1 MYLKRLLGGAFL
13 MAALLLSACGE
24 GATSTS
30 TPASATSAPAM
41 VPTEAATAT
50 TSAAVPTTGA
60 GATPAAATAT
70 EAAPATGTGE
80 AAAPTPYS
88 GPIQKVSLALDWT
101 PNTNHTGFYV
111 AQQKGWYKEQG
122 IDLEILPYSDAA
134 SPDALVAAGKA
145 DFAIS
150 FVEQVVIDRVS
161 DLPVKSVAAI
171 VQHNTSELATLKSSG
186 LDRPAKLAG
195 KRYAGFGTPYEEPV
209 IADVIK
215 CDGGPAT
222 PIQNITT
229 NTGGYQALVAKQADF
244 VWIYKGWEALQ
255 AKHDNVDLNEFLVRD
270 YCVPD
275 YYSPVIITS
284 EAFLK
289 DKADVGRRFMA
300 ATARGFEFAISQP
313 DQAADLLIAGNP
325 PGSFPDA
332 ALVHESAQYLAK
344 EYQAEAPRWGDQT
357 LQVWSGYP
365 KFMLDTGRLED
376 PNHQKVTSLDYAA
389 LFTND
394 LLPSR

>member
-1 MYLKRLLGGAFL
+1 MYFNRILGGAFL
-13 MAALLLSACGE
+13 TAALLLSACGGE
-24 GATSTS
+24 ATTS
-30 TPASATSAPAM
+30 TSAPATATTAPATA
-41 VPTEAATAT
+41 PTEAATAT
-50 TSAAVPTTGA
+50 PAATATAAVPM
-60 GATPAAATAT
+60 AT
-70 EAAPATGTGE
+70 EAAPATGTS
-80 AAAPTPYS
+80 AAAVPTPYT
-88 GPIQKVSLALDWT
+88 GPAQKVSLALDWT

-161 DLPVKSVAAI
+161 DLPVRSVAAI

-255 AKHDNVDLNEFLVRD
+255 AKHDNVELNEFLVRD

-300 ATARGFEFAISQP
+300 ATARGFEFAIQQP

-365 KFMLDTGRLED
+365 KFMLETGRLED
-376 PNHQKVTSLDYAA
+376 ANHQKVTSLDYAVM
-389 LFTND
+389 FTNE
-394 LLPSR
+394 LLPAK

>member
-1 MYLKRLLGGAFL
+1 MYFKRVLAAAVLS
-13 MAALLLSACGE
+13 AALLLSACGGE
-24 GATSTS
+24 AATSTS
-30 TPASATSAPAM
+30 APATA
-41 VPTEAATAT
+41 PTEAATS
-50 TSAAVPTTGA
+50 TSAPMPT
-60 GATPAAATAT
+60 AAATATAAAPTTT
-70 EAAPATGTGE
+70 EAAPATGTNA
-80 AAAPTPYS
+80 AAAPTTYT
-88 GPIQKVSLALDWT
+88 GPVQKVSLALDWT

-150 FVEQVVIDRVS
+150 FVEQVVIDRVTG
-161 DLPVKSVAAI
+161 LPVKSVPAI

-255 AKHDNVDLNEFLVRD
+255 AKHDKVDLNEFLVRD
-270 YCVPD
+270 FCVPD

-300 ATARGFEFAISQP
+300 ATARGFEFAIQQP

-376 PNHQKVTSLDYAA
+376 ANHQKVTSLDYAA
-389 LFTND
+389 MFTNE
-394 LLPSR
+394 LLPAK

>member
-13 MAALLLSACGE
+13 KAALLLSACGE

-30 TPASATSAPAM
+30 TPASATSAPAL
-41 VPTEAATAT
+41 VPTEAAKAT

-60 GATPAAATAT
+60 IATPAAATAT

-161 DLPVKSVAAI
+161 DLPVRSVAAI

-255 AKHDNVDLNEFLVRD
+255 AKHDNVELNEFLVRD

-289 DKADVGRRFMA
+289 DKTDVGRRFMA
-300 ATARGFEFAISQP
+300 ATARGFEFAIQQP

-365 KFMLDTGRLED
+365 KFMLETGRLED
-376 PNHQKVTSLDYAA
+376 ANHQKVTSLDYAVM
-389 LFTND
+389 FTNE
-394 LLPSR
+394 LLPAK